1 MLQNKLVTRLEGAL
15 PKQAP
20 SELNSARNKRET
32 EIVEQAR
39 NLLAEQ
45 GYSKFSMRGVAA
57 SMGISLRT
65 IQHYYPT
72 KKDLLSETVKYT
84 LAHYYHEQFHLLF
97 EENETK
103 DPIDKFLIMVD
114 YMLEDVRNPFSIK
127 FFTELWALSLRDIDA
142 SIAMD
147 TIYTLHRQNIEQLI
161 VEINPNLNASCSS
174 HRAAIV
180 TALIEGLML
189 LLGDGKPHH
198 SELEGIDQ
206 EVKNRILDIVTM
218 PED

>member
-15 PKQAP
+15 PKQAT
-20 SELNSARNKRET
+20 SDISSARNKREI

-65 IQHYYPT
+65 VQHYYPT
-72 KKDLLSETVKYT
+72 KRDLLSETVKYT
-84 LAHYYHEQFHLLF
+84 LVHYYHEQFHILF

-103 DPIDKFLIMVD
+103 DPTEKFLIMID

-127 FFTELWALSLRDIDA
+127 FFTELWALSLRDLDA

-161 VEINPNLNASCSS
+161 VEINPNLSASRSS
-174 HRAAIV
+174 HRATIV
-180 TALIEGLML
+180 IALIEGLML
-189 LLGDGKPHH
+189 MLGDGKPHH
-198 SELEGIDQ
+198 SELDGIDQ
-206 EVKNRILDIVTM
+206 EVRKRILDIVMM